1 MAVNISAQQ
10 FAQNELPDLLAAI
23 LAEYALPP
31 QLIELELTESLLMR
45 NAARAA
51 SVLERLRAMQ
61 IRVAI
66 DDFGTGYS
74 SLSYLHQFPVH
85 TLKIDRSFVRLTDA
99 RNPDGSPS
107 EAARLAAAIIAMAH
121 QLDLE
126 VVAEGVESDAQ
137 AAYLR
142 AHGCDVLQGYLYG
155 RPQAAGDFGQL
166 LRPRH

>member
-1 MAVNISAQQ
+1 V
-10 FAQNELPDLLAAI
+10 
-23 LAEYALPP
+23 
-31 QLIELELTESLLMR
+31 ELTESTVMEDPELALR
-45 NAARAA
+45 
-51 SVLERLRAMQ
+51 VLHCLREDGIALY
-61 IRVAI
+61 I

-155 RPQAAGDFGQL
+155 RPQAAGDFEQL

>member
-1 MAVNISAQQ
+1 
-10 FAQNELPDLLAAI
+10 
-23 LAEYALPP
+23 
-31 QLIELELTESLLMR
+31 
-45 NAARAA
+45 
-51 SVLERLRAMQ
+51 
-61 IRVAI
+61 
-66 DDFGTGYS
+66 
-74 SLSYLHQFPVH
+74 
-85 TLKIDRSFVRLTDA
+85 
-99 RNPDGSPS
+99 
-107 EAARLAAAIIAMAH
+107 MAH